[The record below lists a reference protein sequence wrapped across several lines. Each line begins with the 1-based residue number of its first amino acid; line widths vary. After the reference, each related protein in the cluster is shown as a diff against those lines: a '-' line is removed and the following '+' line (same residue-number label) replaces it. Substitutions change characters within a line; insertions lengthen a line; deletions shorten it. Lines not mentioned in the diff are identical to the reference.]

1 MKQILLTILLAAH
14 SIAWAQQ
21 PGAPAPPTAAERED
35 AELENALA
43 EAGSSPVEYAR
54 ALERHLKK
62 YPMTGKRAELERVLA
77 QAAVDARDNRR
88 ILRYGVPAI
97 EAGLRSA
104 KALDFVTRALL
115 DKEDKESLERA
126 LRYSGILRDLLK
138 QGLVRL
144 NSKEEAFTGRG
155 RRLDET
161 ERALARSLVFE
172 ARALGKLGRVQE
184 AVESARNG
192 WMLMPTGESGRE
204 LSRWLE
210 ASSKPNEAMEALA
223 GALAVSEDNPV
234 SASRKRDLDKLDQ
247 LAAISGARP
256 DEALMGAFRRTAA
269 MLEARRTRIAAI
281 DPNAFAE
288 GPMEHVLTSLDGK
301 LLPLKSLSGKVI
313 VFDFWA
319 TWCGPCRAQH
329 PLYEQA
335 KARFKGNP
343 DVVFLAVSTDEDR
356 SQVEPFLARN
366 KWERNVW
373 FEDGLAAEFRINSIP
388 TTIVIDRAGQVHSR
402 MNGYIAGRFVDMLTE
417 RINEAL
423 EAAPAHQ

>member
-1 MKQILLTILLAAH
+1 MKRLSLMAIIMACPW
-14 SIAWAQQ
+14 IWAQQ
-21 PGAPAPPTAAERED
+21 SPAAPQSAAGEQED

-54 ALERHLKK
+54 ALERHLKR
-62 YPMTGKRAELERVLA
+62 YPKTTKRAELERVLA

-88 ILRYGVPAI
+88 ILLYGVPAI
-97 EAGLRSA
+97 EAGLRSP

-115 DKEDKESLERA
+115 DKDDKDSLERA
-126 LRYSGILRDLLK
+126 LRYSRMMRELLS
-138 QGLVRL
+138 QGLARL
-144 NSKEEAFTGRG
+144 NSEEPITGRG
-155 RRLDET
+155 RKLDET
-161 ERALARSLVFE
+161 ERALARSMVFE
-172 ARALGKLGRVQE
+172 ARALGKLGRTGE
-184 AVESARNG
+184 AVESARKG
-192 WMLMPTGESGRE
+192 WTLVPAGESGRE

-210 ASSKPNEAMEALA
+210 ASSKPKEALEALA
-223 GALAVSEDNPV
+223 GAMAASDDNLASG
-234 SASRKRDLDKLDQ
+234 SRKRDIDKLER
-247 LAAISGARP
+247 LAEHSGARP
-256 DEALMGAFRRTAA
+256 DEALLSAFRSTAA
-269 MLEARRTRIAAI
+269 ILEARRARIAAI

-288 GPMEHVLTSLDGK
+288 GPMEHVLTSLDGQT
-301 LLPLKSLSGKVI
+301 LQLKSLAGRVI

-335 KARFKGNP
+335 KARFRNNP

-388 TTIVIDRAGQVHSR
+388 TTIVIDRAGQIHSR
-402 MNGYIAGRFVDMLTE
+402 MNGYIAGRFVDMLSE
-417 RINEAL
+417 RIKEAL
-423 EAAPAHQ
+423 EAPVDRP